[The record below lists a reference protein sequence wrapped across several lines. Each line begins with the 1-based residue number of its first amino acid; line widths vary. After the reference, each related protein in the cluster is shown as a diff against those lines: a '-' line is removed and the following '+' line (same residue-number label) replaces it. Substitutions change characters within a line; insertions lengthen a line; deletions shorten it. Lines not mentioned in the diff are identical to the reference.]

1 MFDYIKKLFLIKLEN
16 NTYKLNLLMIATLT
30 YIIINTQKNYT

>member
-16 NTYKLNLLMIATLT
+16 NIYKLNLLMIEFL
-30 YIIINTQKNYT
+30 NPV

>member
-16 NTYKLNLLMIATLT
+16 NTYKLNLLMIEFLNPLKHT
-30 YIIINTQKNYT
+30 

>member
-16 NTYKLNLLMIATLT
+16 NTCKLNLLMIEFLNPLKHT
-30 YIIINTQKNYT
+30 